1 MVVSL
6 VEFNLVSQPWSSLG
20 LCNPPLSWEHDE
32 DAGSLSAG
40 FCIGSKNGGEG
51 PITEGR
57 TVEEPVTVHNI
68 IISTQLERT
77 RAKDDGV
84 AFHS

>member
-20 LCNPPLSWEHDE
+20 LCNPPLSYE

-40 FCIGSKNGGEG
+40 FCMGRQNGGEG
-51 PITEGR
+51 PMRGHNRGR
-57 TVEEPVTVHNI
+57 TCY
-68 IISTQLERT
+68 ST
-77 RAKDDGV
+77 
-84 AFHS
+84 